1 MTSQTINLNLI
12 PGAIEPIIHVSQ
24 YDKGQTWTFNLFVGS
39 QPFSIPSG
47 STVLVQGT
55 KADKT
60 GFQYA
65 CTFSGNVVTA
75 TEQQQMTVLAGKVP
89 AEIVITK
96 NNELIGSLNFIIM
109 VEPAAL
115 RDDTIISET
124 ELPVIIDL
132 ASEQVREAEAWAK
145 GTKDNV
151 PVPNTAPQYQQN
163 AYYWS
168 EVARS
173 YMGAYGITDQEWAQ
187 LNTLWAI
194 N

>member
-12 PGAIEPIIHVSQ
+12 PGGIEPIIHVSQ
-24 YDKGQTWTFNLFVGS
+24 YDKGQTWTFNLFEGS
-39 QPFSIPSG
+39 QPFTIPTG
-47 STVLVQGT
+47 ATVLIQGT

-65 CTFSGNVVTA
+65 CSFSGNVVTA
-75 TEQQQMTVLAGKVP
+75 IEQQQMTAFPGKVP
-89 AEIVITK
+89 TEIVVSK
-96 NNELIGSLNFIIM
+96 NNELIGSLNFIID

-115 RDDTIISET
+115 RDDTIISDT
-124 ELPVIIDL
+124 ELPILIEL
-132 ASEQVREAEAWAK
+132 AGEQVKEAEAWAK

-151 PVPNTAPQYQQN
+151 PVDSTAPQYNNN
-163 AYYWS
+163 AYHWS